1 MARVPPANKQSIPP
15 HLHEVFDKA
24 TKGHVP
30 TGMNASLLYSPE
42 ASVLAHHWADY
53 LRSETGILPTRLK
66 KLAMLVVARELD
78 CPFIWNA
85 HARLG
90 KEAGLSSRL
99 VDDLRDK
106 KLPSGPVTDVKPDE
120 AALINFGQEY
130 YRTRRITQKTFEETR
145 SQIGVQGMAELVM
158 LMGFYAMLAFNAA
171 AFDVQVPPGN
181 TEPLLPV

>member
-1 MARVPPANKQSIPP
+1 M
-15 HLHEVFDKA
+15 
-24 TKGHVP
+24 
-30 TGMNASLLYSPE
+30 
-42 ASVLAHHWADY
+42 
-53 LRSETGILPTRLK
+53 
-66 KLAMLVVARELD
+66 
-78 CPFIWNA
+78 
-85 HARLG
+85 
-90 KEAGLSSRL
+90 
-99 VDDLRDK
+99 
-106 KLPSGPVTDVKPDE
+106 KPDE